1 MRAPRNAGNL
11 WLLIPLLSFTFLAI
25 GSCSRWQAILP
36 AQGTSTVPA
45 ARTPSPTS
53 TAFQP
58 ATATATPAVITLWIA
73 PSVPDQLRRTVK
85 DEIDANPGRVQLINE
100 PETALV
106 RVEPEA
112 QMPLTTW
119 IYALVARFPS
129 TQEAVTLGD
138 LGIRWHGGMRD
149 GGRIYL
155 APDTLPAM
163 QTVLGEPD
171 DSIVHAV
178 PSNTLV
184 TLSWISSSTVAIVP
198 FEQLEP
204 RFKVLSVDGW
214 SPIEKSSP
222 PEEYPLQVT
231 FGLSGE
237 ALLVDEVANLLDLPE
252 TNRNLEHMTVVLMT
266 GVTALTRA
274 TAWQMEHNGV
284 DYPAEQIRDWLLE
297 PDLTHISNEV
307 SFSSYCPYPEPS
319 QAGLHFC
326 ADPKYVELLEWIDV
340 DLIELTGNHGNDYG
354 TNAFNETLRIYDEHG
369 WHTFGGGENL
379 TDSLKPVLLEHH
391 GNKLAFLGCN
401 AVGPT
406 YAWATSFTPGA
417 APCNAVLFD
426 TLGELQSQGF
436 ITIFTYQWAEHANVN
451 LLQQEGF
458 RKAIDAGAVIV
469 SGSQAHQP
477 QGMEFYHGGFIHY
490 GLGNLFFD
498 QMQTLEMRQEFLD
511 RHVFYE
517 GRHISTELLTA
528 MLENYAQPRSMTAD
542 ERSEFLGEM
551 FRSSGW

>member
-1 MRAPRNAGNL
+1 MPFF
-11 WLLIPLLSFTFLAI
+11 SFCLLAI
-25 GSCSRWQAILP
+25 GGCSRWLP
-36 AQGTSTVPA
+36 AFSLQETPTVSARITS
-45 ARTPSPTS
+45 SPTS

-58 ATATATPAVITLWIA
+58 ATPAATPAVITIWAA
-73 PSVPDQLRRTVK
+73 PSVPDQLRQTIK
-85 DEIDANPGRVQLINE
+85 DRIDASPGRVKLVNE
-100 PETALV
+100 PEAALV
-106 RVEPEA
+106 RIEPDA
-112 QMPLTTW
+112 QQPLSTW

-129 TQEAVTLGD
+129 TQEGVTLGD
-138 LGIRWHGGMRD
+138 FAIRWHGGLRD

-155 APDTLPAM
+155 APDTLPAIE
-163 QTVLGEPD
+163 TLLGEPD
-171 DSIVHAV
+171 DAIVHAV
-178 PSNTLV
+178 PANTLV
-184 TLSWISSSTVAIVP
+184 TLNWISGNTLAIVP

-204 RFKVLSVDGW
+204 RFKVLSIDGW
-214 SPIEKSSP
+214 SPIEKSQP
-222 PEEYPLQVT
+222 PAGYPLQVT

-237 ALLVDEVANLLDLPE
+237 PRLLDEVANLLDLPD
-252 TNRNLEHMTVVLMT
+252 TNRDLDHMTVVLMT

-274 TAWQMEHNGV
+274 TAWQMERNGV
-284 DYPAEQIRDWLLE
+284 DYPAERIRDWLLE

-307 SFSSYCPYPEPS
+307 SFSAYCPYPDPS

-326 ADPKYVELLEWIDV
+326 ADPKYVELLDWIDV

-354 TNAFNETLRIYDEHG
+354 TNAFNETLKIYDEHG

-401 AVGPT
+401 AAGPT
-406 YAWATSFTPGA
+406 YAWAASFTPGA

-436 ITIFTYQWAEHANVN
+436 ITIFTYQWAEHAAVN
-451 LLQQEGF
+451 SLQQEGF

-528 MLENYAQPRSMTAD
+528 MLENYAQPRPMTAD
-542 ERSEFLGEM
+542 ERAEFLSEM